1 MGKYDDTFLGILCK
15 TCSNKVITCGTFFSN
30 SKFNLKLFQNFGFQR
45 PGLTENISKDERD
58 ANYYQV
64 TFKEISFSSQS
75 NTSFIVR
82 WLLKI
87 MTLDYSQKLNLYSK
101 LERCSRRVCNHI
113 LNPSSFHFI
122 LD

>member
-15 TCSNKVITCGTFFSN
+15 TCSNKAITCGTFFSN
-30 SKFNLKLFQNFGFQR
+30 SKFNLKLFQNFRFQR
-45 PGLTENISKDERD
+45 PGLTEIISKDERD

-75 NTSFIVR
+75 NTSFIAY

-87 MTLDYSQKLNLYSK
+87 MTLDYSQKLNL
-101 LERCSRRVCNHI
+101 
-113 LNPSSFHFI
+113 
-122 LD
+122 